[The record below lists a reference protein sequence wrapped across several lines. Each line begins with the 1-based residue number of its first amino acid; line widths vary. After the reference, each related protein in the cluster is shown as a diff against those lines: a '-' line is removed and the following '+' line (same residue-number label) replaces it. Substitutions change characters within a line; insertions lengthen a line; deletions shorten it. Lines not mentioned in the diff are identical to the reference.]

1 MANTLLTPDVIAKH
15 ALANLYENLC
25 MVPLVHTD
33 VSKEFTGKKIGSK
46 VTIRKPATFEAK
58 TFDRANPGI
67 EIQNATE
74 SGIDVRLD
82 THRDVSFEVTTEDL
96 TLRIEDFEE
105 QFLAP
110 AAEALAQDVD
120 RAIIAR
126 KADILQIAGGAAP
139 AGFEWTKPEALIE
152 ADRLL
157 NIKKVPNSERAA
169 VIGPTTRANWLN
181 SPLVKQV
188 DQSGATD
195 ALREGSLGRK
205 LFGFDSYMTQNIVQP
220 AASPATGQP
229 TTEVGMAFHKSAF
242 AFASATLALPTDNTW
257 ATTMSY
263 KGLSLRLVK
272 QWSMEHKA
280 EVMSL
285 DILFGTKTLD
295 PNRAVLLRGDLKA

>member
-1 MANTLLTPDVIAKH
+1 MANTILTPSVIAKQT
-15 ALANLYENLC
+15 LMNLYENLC

-33 VSKEFTGKKIGSK
+33 VSQEWTGKKIGST
-46 VTIRKPATFEAK
+46 VTIRKPATFTAQN
-58 TFDRANPGI
+58 FDRAAPNI
-67 EIQNATE
+67 TIQNATE
-74 SGIDVRLD
+74 TGIDVKLD
-82 THRDVSFEVTTEDL
+82 QHKDVSFAVTAEDL

-110 AAEALAQDVD
+110 AAEALAQAVD

-126 KADILQIAGGAAP
+126 KADITQIAGGAVP

-157 NIKKVPNSERAA
+157 NIKNVPNSRRHS

-195 ALREGSLGRK
+195 ALREGSLGTK
-205 LFGFDSYMTQNIVQP
+205 LFGFDTYMTQNIVQP
-220 AASPATGQP
+220 PASPTTGQP
-229 TTEVGMAFHKSAF
+229 TTEVGMAFHESAF

-257 ATTMSY
+257 ATIENY

-272 QWSMEHKA
+272 QYDMQQKA
-280 EVMSL
+280 DIISL